1 MSVVQRVVQKATVR
15 VIASELDRRSGPVD
29 QAIRDLQQHVQRID
43 ATFETQRLEIESLR
57 LMRGTINAAHERLQA
72 RLDEAVLRMNT
83 NDDAAR
89 LNQTELTQLRFDL
102 EAARRSLADLTGV
115 LERLTQPG

>member
-1 MSVVQRVVQKATVR
+1 MSPVQRAVQKVTVR
-15 VIASELDRRSGPVD
+15 VIASELDRRSVPI
-29 QAIRDLQQHVQRID
+29 QEAIRDLQQHVVRID
-43 ATFETQRLEIESLR
+43 AAHETQRVEIESLR
-57 LMRGTINAAHERLQA
+57 VMRGTINAAHERLQA
-72 RLDEAVLRMNT
+72 RLDEAVTRMNT

-89 LNQTELTQLRFDL
+89 VNQSELTQLRFDL

>member
-1 MSVVQRVVQKATVR
+1 MSPVQRVVQKATVR
-15 VIASELDRRSGPVD
+15 VIASELDRRSLPVEE
-29 QAIRDLQQHVQRID
+29 AIRDLQQHVIRID
-43 ATFETQRLEIESLR
+43 AALETQRAEMESLR
-57 LMRGTINAAHERLQA
+57 VMRGTINAAHERLQA
-72 RLDEAVLRMNT
+72 RLDEAVNRMNG

-89 LNQTELTQLRFDL
+89 LNQSELTQLRFDL

>member
-1 MSVVQRVVQKATVR
+1 MSPVQRAVQKATVR
-15 VIASELDRRSGPVD
+15 VIASELDRRAAPVEE
-29 QAIRDLQQHVQRID
+29 AIRDLQQHVIRID
-43 ATFETQRLEIESLR
+43 AALEAQRGEMESLR
-57 LMRGTINAAHERLQA
+57 SMRGTINAAHERLQA
-72 RLDEAVLRMNT
+72 RLDEAVTRMNT

-89 LNQTELTQLRFDL
+89 LNQSEINQLRFDL

>member
-43 ATFETQRLEIESLR
+43 AAFETQRLEIESLR
-57 LMRGTINAAHERLQA
+57 SMRGTINAAHERLQA
-72 RLDEAVLRMNT
+72 RLDEAVVRMNT

>member
-1 MSVVQRVVQKATVR
+1 MSPVQRAVQKATVR
-15 VIASELDRRSGPVD
+15 VIASELDRRSAPVEE
-29 QAIRDLQQHVQRID
+29 AIRDLQQHVIRID
-43 ATFETQRLEIESLR
+43 AAIETQRVEMESLR
-57 LMRGTINAAHERLQA
+57 AMRGTINAAHERLQA

-89 LNQTELTQLRFDL
+89 LNQSELAQLRFDL